1 MADNPSDDNTH
12 NLSKSEGKLKL
23 LFQFLFLTL
32 YNEFGK
38 YEKHQIF

>member
-1 MADNPSDDNTH
+1 MADNPSDANTH
-12 NLSKSEGKLKL
+12 VLSKSEGKLKL

-38 YEKHQIF
+38 NEKHQIF